1 MFTCWSEV
9 TQLDVLGHS
18 ARGAVTAAWVPA
30 ETLGPWRAGRN
41 GGSAARD
48 VWNVDSKL
56 KRESEASTVSFALF
70 HLASTYKETC
80 FSSEFIGLQRQ
91 GIISYPN
98 DKAFHCERSGKKEV
112 RVELGGLPGA
122 GFVASNLYCTLVV
135 PALSSVHCPLEI
147 PFKLSRWFHWP
158 VAGWRAGGTCV
169 VHGLCRLAS
178 YQLHILLQFWAYRL
192 FPEGWTV

>member
-1 MFTCWSEV
+1 MFTWWSEV

-30 ETLGPWRAGRN
+30 ETLGPRRAGRN

-98 DKAFHCERSGKKEV
+98 DKHFTVRGQERRRSEWNWEACQV
-112 RVELGGLPGA
+112 LVLLPVICIA
-122 GFVASNLYCTLVV
+122 
-135 PALSSVHCPLEI
+135 
-147 PFKLSRWFHWP
+147 R
-158 VAGWRAGGTCV
+158 
-169 VHGLCRLAS
+169 
-178 YQLHILLQFWAYRL
+178 
-192 FPEGWTV
+192 